1 MKSPRASLRRLTFLV
16 LVVAPLAAWV
26 LVKPVRVLAPSLVG
40 LHCDHGPVCTDD
52 PRQWPAA
59 HALYTDGMAFVSAH
73 LAPVDGAPRAVFC
86 ATQACADRFGLGAR
100 AAVTVG
106 AWGTV
111 YAPRAWQGHFVRH
124 ELIHVLQAQRLGLAR
139 RLLLPTWF
147 VEGMAYAL
155 SEDPRH
161 PLAEPWE
168 AHRTRFNTWFRG
180 IKADRLW
187 QAARTL

>member
-1 MKSPRASLRRLTFLV
+1 M
-16 LVVAPLAAWV
+16 
-26 LVKPVRVLAPSLVG
+26 
-40 LHCDHGPVCTDD
+40 
-52 PRQWPAA
+52 
-59 HALYTDGMAFVSAH
+59 
-73 LAPVDGAPRAVFC
+73 
-86 ATQACADRFGLGAR
+86 
-100 AAVTVG
+100 
-106 AWGTV
+106 

-168 AHRTRFNTWFRG
+168 AHRTRFNTWFQG